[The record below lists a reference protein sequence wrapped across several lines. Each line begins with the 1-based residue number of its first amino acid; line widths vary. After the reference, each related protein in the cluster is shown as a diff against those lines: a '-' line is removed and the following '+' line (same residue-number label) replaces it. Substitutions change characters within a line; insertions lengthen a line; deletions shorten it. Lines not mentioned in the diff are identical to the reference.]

1 MPARIERV
9 TLRLRVQ
16 PGAATTGFAG
26 DYGDR
31 VKLKVSAP
39 PAGGAANEAVLRFL
53 AEVCGVPRS
62 RVQLIAGAASR
73 NKTVRIVSPCK
84 IPRELAS
91 RIASGSEA

>member
-1 MPARIERV
+1 MRPREDGI

-26 DYGDR
+26 AYGDR
-31 VKLKVSAP
+31 VKLKVRSP

-53 AEVCGVPRS
+53 ADVCGVPRS
-62 RVQLIAGAASR
+62 RVRLVAGVASR

-91 RIASGSEA
+91 CIASGSDA